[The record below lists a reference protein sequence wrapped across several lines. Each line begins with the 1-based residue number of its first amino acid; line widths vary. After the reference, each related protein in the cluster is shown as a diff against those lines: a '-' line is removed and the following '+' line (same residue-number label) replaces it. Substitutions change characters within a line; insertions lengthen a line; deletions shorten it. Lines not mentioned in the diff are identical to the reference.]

1 MLTVD
6 VSVRHAYVGRR
17 MNLLLL
23 LSALLSAL
31 TGVGGS
37 VRSPDVAQAVAGS
50 VRAVDAV
57 AVRQRVATSRP
68 AQALPVLTIAAAMPL
83 SIELP
88 LAVREPLWTGRRR
101 E

>member
-1 MLTVD
+1 
-6 VSVRHAYVGRR
+6 
-17 MNLLLL
+17 
-23 LSALLSAL
+23 
-31 TGVGGS
+31 
-37 VRSPDVAQAVAGS
+37 VAGS